1 MVRYVPTQ
9 MKSTIR
15 QISRS
20 IPVVKVRSFRE
31 SINGFGIALAMARS
45 VPLVLAWSSS
55 PVAKNAIWSIR
66 GVVLFFLV
74 N

>member
-9 MKSTIR
+9 MKLRIC

-20 IPVVKVRSFRE
+20 IPGVRVRSFGE
-31 SINGFGIALAMARS
+31 SVNGFRIGLAMARS

-55 PVAKNAIWSIR
+55 PVARNAIWSIR